1 MGELAQTPEAKR
13 EAARAA
19 IEARENGIRAAAIKQ
34 GRVAERADILKALG
48 AQSLEEAS
56 QLAQIRAE
64 RDARPTQHAYGRHGM
79 ARFAQGGALGLA
91 LGMGIGA
98 AVVSLAF
105 QWSMRESFQNAADY
119 GSRMV
124 VSGAALQSANPAER
138 CIPGEQLSDGRRC
151 PQ

>member
-1 MGELAQTPEAKR
+1 MGEVAETPEARRAKA
-13 EAARAA
+13 EAT
-19 IEARENGIRAAAIKQ
+19 IKAREDGIRAAAIKQ

-48 AQSLEEAS
+48 AQALEEAS

-64 RDARPTQHAYGRHGM
+64 RDARPTQHAYGRHGI
-79 ARFAQGGALGLA
+79 ARFFQGIAVGAPLWFLLGA
-91 LGMGIGA
+91 GA
-98 AVVSLAF
+98 VALAF
-105 QWSMRESFQNAADY
+105 QWSMRESFDNAADY

>member
-1 MGELAQTPEAKR
+1 
-13 EAARAA
+13 
-19 IEARENGIRAAAIKQ
+19 
-34 GRVAERADILKALG
+34 
-48 AQSLEEAS
+48 
-56 QLAQIRAE
+56 
-64 RDARPTQHAYGRHGM
+64 M